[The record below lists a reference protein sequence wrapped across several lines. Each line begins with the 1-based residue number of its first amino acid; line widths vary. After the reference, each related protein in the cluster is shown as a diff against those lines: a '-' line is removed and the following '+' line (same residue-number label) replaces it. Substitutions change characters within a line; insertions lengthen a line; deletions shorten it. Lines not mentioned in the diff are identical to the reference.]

1 LAVCEPVHLVL
12 GEVLRERGDVLRH
25 VYFPVDGFISLLVQ
39 TDQHPSLEVGMVGRE
54 GMVGAA
60 LLLGVDAVPSRALVQ
75 GAGLVLRV
83 DKDAFDEQLALSL
96 ALRQVI
102 GRFVYVR
109 LTQMAGLAACLRFH
123 LIGPRLAR
131 WLLMSQDRA
140 HSARFHVTH
149 EFLAA
154 MLGVRRVGVTAA
166 AGALARQ
173 DLITYHRGELRVLD
187 RTGLERAAC
196 TCYATDCSVY
206 HEHLA

>member
-1 LAVCEPVHLVL
+1 MAVCEPVHLVL